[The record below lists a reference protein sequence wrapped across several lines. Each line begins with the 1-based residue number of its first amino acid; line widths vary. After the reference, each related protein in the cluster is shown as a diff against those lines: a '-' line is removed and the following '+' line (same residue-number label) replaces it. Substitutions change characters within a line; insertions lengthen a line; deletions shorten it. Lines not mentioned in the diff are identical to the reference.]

1 MKIMNKTVI
10 ILQTINGKE
19 KTRTEYTNWPDAMND
34 GCVMQREDKTITVAI
49 FAKNGEFDF
58 D

>member
-1 MKIMNKTVI
+1 MNKTVI